1 MCKSYFCCIQ
11 KTKMFMKQ
19 IFLTLFSFAIV
30 LFATSQTGSLN
41 KKGKGIGAQITFH
54 DFVTASEIR
63 SKGISDVLNKNQWSK
78 GSRVKSG
85 LAFTYNEGLS
95 DHFDFNARFG
105 LSFIESPLQIKS
117 TTSNSGVKPYFESDA
132 NIFMKLTSDQ
142 YLVSPFLSGG
152 VGASLWQGYYAAYV
166 PVGVGL
172 QLNVFDQTFIT
183 LQSQYRLPV
192 TANNSFN
199 LFYSVGIVGVL
210 SSSKPVVTAVAPP
223 SAPVV
228 VDTDKDGIP
237 DATDKCPLVAGTAKY
252 NGCPVPDTDK
262 DGINDEQ
269 DKCPTVA
276 GLAKYNGC
284 PIPDSDNDGIN
295 DEQDKCP
302 TVAGIAKYNG
312 CPIPDTDGDGVNDEE
327 DRCIDIPGVAANKG
341 CPAISISVD
350 NLTFKTGKS
359 VLPTKGTIELDA
371 VADIL
376 AKNPQVNI
384 LLEGHTDNTGSD
396 KINDLLSVKRA
407 NAAKAYLVKK
417 GVDESRMEA
426 TGFGSK
432 NPAVDNATP
441 QGRAKNR
448 RVDVKVK

>member
-1 MCKSYFCCIQ
+1 
-11 KTKMFMKQ
+11 MKR
-19 IFLTLFSFAIV
+19 ILLTLFSFV
-30 LFATSQTGSLN
+30 LVFSAMSQTGSLN
-41 KKGKGIGAQITFH
+41 KKGKGLGVQITFH

-85 LAFTYNEGLS
+85 LAVAYNEGLS
-95 DHFDFNARFG
+95 DHFDFNARVG
-105 LSFIESPLQIKS
+105 LSFIESPLQAKS

-152 VGASLWQGYYAAYV
+152 VGASLWQGYYAAYI

-192 TANNSFN
+192 TANNNFH
-199 LFYSVGIVGVL
+199 LFYSVGIVGNIGA
-210 SSSKPVVTAVAPP
+210 SKSKAPVVAPP

-262 DGINDEQ
+262 DGINDDQ

-284 PIPDSDNDGIN
+284 PVPDTDRDGIN
-295 DEQDKCP
+295 DEEDKCP
-302 TVAGIAKYNG
+302 TVPGVAKYNG
-312 CPIPDTDGDGVNDEE
+312 CPIPDRDGDGVNDEE
-327 DRCIDIPGVAANKG
+327 DRCIDIPGVAANRG

-359 VLPTKGTIELDA
+359 VLPTKGTIELNT

-376 AKNPQVNI
+376 TKNPQVNI

-396 KINDLLSVKRA
+396 KVNNPLSISRA

-417 GVDESRMEA
+417 GIAESRIE
-426 TGFGSK
+426 TIGYGSK
-432 NPAVDNATP
+432 NPVVENDTP
-441 QGRAKNR
+441 QGRARNR